1 MGVLLKIFLCILKA
15 MNLQWF
21 VSQSAVEG
29 G

>member
-1 MGVLLKIFLCILKA
+1 MGILLKISLCILKA